1 MFSTPLK
8 LLIVFHSWSCFL
20 LLLVWL
26 LLIYS
31 LITYFPQ
38 EHHSLSSWI
47 LSTSLLCLHILSVVI
62 ISILGSLGRPPPN
75 FSKDLLLSSS
85 IPHCDSNC
93 SPRLFFSFLSFPSF
107 FSFFCFCFLF
117 YFILFIV
124 ATHELS
130 LCLFSTNGT
139 LSL

>member
-1 MFSTPLK
+1 MFSRFKKSVFSTPLK
-8 LLIVFHSWSCFL
+8 LLIIFHSWSCFL

-85 IPHCDSNC
+85 ISHCDSNC
-93 SPRLFFSFLSFPSF
+93 SQLFFPFLSFPSF
-107 FSFFCFCFLF
+107 FSFFFVLLHFIYCSNTWVISVSLF
-117 YFILFIV
+117 
-124 ATHELS
+124 H
-130 LCLFSTNGT
+130 
-139 LSL
+139 